1 MSIQAWAVAGFLVV
15 GMWLSVKAGKLTVLG
30 ALTGGVLGWA
40 IYSGAGLMGLSM
52 LGAFFVLG
60 SLVSSFRFP
69 DKAALGLAEANK
81 GRRKASQALANGGVA
96 GLMGLLSWAYPPQ
109 TELFQLML
117 AASFASATADTIAS
131 ELGNIYGRNYYNI
144 LTLRPDTR
152 GLDGVISLE
161 GTLAGVGG
169 STIITA
175 LYILG
180 QGWGL
185 LVGVVW
191 IAGILGN
198 LADSVLGAAW
208 ERKAYLSNDAVNFLN
223 TLIAALI
230 AGALYLL
237 LV

>member
-1 MSIQAWAVAGFLVV
+1 MSIQAWTVAGFLVV
-15 GMWLSVKAGKLTVLG
+15 GMWLSVKAGKLTILG
-30 ALTGGVLGWA
+30 ALTGGILGWA

-60 SLVSSFRFP
+60 SLVSSFRFS

-96 GLMGLLSWAYPPQ
+96 GLMGLLSWAYPAR

-117 AASFASATADTIAS
+117 AASFASATADTFAS
-131 ELGNIYGRNYYNI
+131 ELGNIYGRSYYNI
-144 LTLRPDTR
+144 LTLKPDTR

-161 GTLAGVGG
+161 GTLAGIGG
-169 STIITA
+169 SSIITA
-175 LYILG
+175 LYIIG
-180 QGWGL
+180 QGWSPL
-185 LVGVVW
+185 AVVVW
-191 IAGILGN
+191 GAGILGN

>member
-15 GMWLSVKAGKLTVLG
+15 GMWLSVKAGKLTILG

-40 IYSGAGLMGLSM
+40 IYSGAGFMGLSM

-60 SLVSSFRFP
+60 SLVSSFRFR

-96 GLMGLLSWAYPPQ
+96 GLIGLFSWAYPAQ

-117 AASFASATADTIAS
+117 AASFASATSDTFAS
-131 ELGNIYGRNYYNI
+131 ELGNVYGRNYYNI

-169 STIITA
+169 STIITI
-175 LYILG
+175 LYGMG

-185 LVGVVW
+185 LAGVVW

-208 ERKAYLSNDAVNFLN
+208 ERKSYLSNDAVNFLN

>member
-15 GMWLSVKAGKLTVLG
+15 GMWLSVKAGKLTVVG
-30 ALTGGVLGWA
+30 ALTGGILGWA

-60 SLVSSFRFP
+60 SLVSSFRFS

-96 GLMGLLSWAYPPQ
+96 GLTGLLSWAYPAQ

-117 AASFASATADTIAS
+117 AASFASATADTFAS
-131 ELGNIYGRNYYNI
+131 ELGNIYGRSYYNI
-144 LTLRPDTR
+144 LTLKPDTR

-161 GTLAGVGG
+161 GTLAGIGG
-169 STIITA
+169 SSIITA
-175 LYILG
+175 LYVIG
-180 QGWGL
+180 QGWGPL
-185 LVGVVW
+185 AGVVC

-198 LADSVLGAAW
+198 LADSLLGAAW